1 MPEDPRLVKLELEE
15 VELDDIMLER
25 LVIGVD
31 IKLDMPVD
39 IMPENIVLETSE
51 LDMEGIVA
59 LELIEEIVPEVKL
72 LGFVLL
78 EDDVIISTV
87 LEAEFDEL

>member
-15 VELDDIMLER
+15 VELDDSMLDR
-25 LVIGVD
+25 LVIGAD
-31 IKLDMPVD
+31 IRLDMLLDVV
-39 IMPENIVLETSE
+39 PEDIVLETSE
-51 LDMEGIVA
+51 LDAERIVA
-59 LELIEEIVPEVKL
+59 LELIEGIVPEVEL